1 MNINSLEEKQ
11 LASHIE
17 DLIKLSEKHYKP
29 CYSDFLNDM
38 QISIALEVLSKCGVS
53 DYVMWGGYENA
64 DRVVL
69 CVYPPYNCPE
79 LSEFPIEIVNLKY
92 RKTDKLTHRDFL
104 GSLMSLGIK
113 REIVGDIVVGE
124 GITSFFVKSELAGY
138 VKSQIGKI
146 GRVGVTFTDETV
158 DFESMAQE
166 FEEYECTV
174 SSLRIDSVIGAMT
187 KLSRSKAQTLIE
199 SGLAA
204 KNSKIVYN
212 TDAKVASGDKISARG
227 YGKFTVIFD
236 GEMTKKGKYRIVIR
250 KLK

>member
-69 CVYPPYNCPE
+69 CVYPPYNCPK

-104 GSLMSLGIK
+104 GSLMALGIK
-113 REIVGDIVVGE
+113 REAVGDIVVGE
-124 GITSFFVKSELAGY
+124 GLTSVFVKSELASY
-138 VKSQIGKI
+138 VEMQITKI
-146 GRVGVTFTDETV
+146 GRVGVSFTDLEENLDAV
-158 DFESMAQE
+158 SQ
-166 FEEYECTV
+166 EYEEKEHTV
-174 SSLRIDSVIGAMT
+174 SSLRADSVVSAVTG
-187 KLSRSKAQTLIE
+187 LSRSKSRDLIE
-199 SGLAA
+199 TGLTAVNFEIITSA
-204 KNSKIVYN
+204 DK
-212 TDAKVASGDKISARG
+212 KISDNDRISVRG
-227 YGKFTVIFD
+227 YGKYIIISD
-236 GEMTKKGKYRIVIR
+236 GSMSRKGKYRITVKR
-250 KLK
+250 YK

>member
-1 MNINSLEEKQ
+1 MNVNSLEEKQ
-11 LASHIE
+11 LVAHVK
-17 DLIKLSEKHYKP
+17 DLIELSEKHYKP
-29 CYSDFLNDM
+29 YYSDFLNDM
-38 QISIALEVLSKCGVS
+38 QISTALEVLEKCGVS
-53 DYVMWGGYENA
+53 DYLMWGGYDNA

-69 CVYPPYNCPE
+69 CVYPQYMCPE
-79 LSEFPIEIVNLKY
+79 NSDFPIECISLKY

-124 GITSFFVKSELAGY
+124 GITSFFVKSELAAY

-146 GRVGVTFTDETV
+146 GRVGVTFTDETI
-158 DFESMAQE
+158 DFNGTALEY
-166 FEEYECTV
+166 EEIECTV
-174 SSLRIDSVIGAMT
+174 SSLRVDSIVSAAA
-187 KLSRSKAQTLIE
+187 KLSRGKAQTLIE

-212 TDAKVASGDKISARG
+212 TDSKIVSGDKISVRG
-227 YGKFTVIFD
+227 YGKFTVVFD
-236 GEMTKKGKYRIVIR
+236 GEMSKKGKYRIVIK

>member
-11 LASHIE
+11 LAAHIE

-29 CYSDFLNDM
+29 YYSDFLNDM
-38 QISIALEVLSKCGVS
+38 QTSLALEVLAECGVS
-53 DYVMWGGYENA
+53 DYVMWGGYDNA

-69 CVYPPYNCPE
+69 CVYPPYMCPD
-79 LSEFPIEIVNLKY
+79 SGEFPIECVNVKY

-113 REIVGDIVVGE
+113 REIVGDIVIGE
-124 GITSFFVKSELAGY
+124 GLASFFVKSELADY
-138 VKSQIGKI
+138 VKSQIEKV

-158 DFESMAQE
+158 DFDGTSQE
-166 FEEYECTV
+166 FEEISCTV
-174 SSLRIDSVIGAMT
+174 SSLRIDSIVSAMT
-187 KLSRSKAQTLIE
+187 KLSRTKSQTLIE

-204 KNSKIVYN
+204 KNSKIVYS
-212 TDAKVASGDKISARG
+212 TDVKVADGDKISVRG
-227 YGKFTVIFD
+227 YGKFTLVFD
-236 GEMTKKGKYRIVIR
+236 GEMSKKGKYRIVIK